1 LNEGGERMSDSD
13 VYAFNV
19 GDEVILLDGKDNDP
33 FDVGWIE
40 SEGDAAFC
48 ADDNM
53 DDRVGMVLT
62 IRCRRV
68 DGDSVEYKVEG
79 SDWWYSEVWLAPN
92 TRICSENSEL
102 DDMFSGFC
110 R

>member
-1 LNEGGERMSDSD
+1 MSDSD

-40 SEGDAAFC
+40 SGYDE
-48 ADDNM
+48 DNM
-53 DDRVGMVLT
+53 DDRVGTVLT

-68 DGDSVEYKVEG
+68 EGCSVEYKVVG

-92 TRICSENSEL
+92 TQICSENNEL
-102 DDMFSGFC
+102 DDMFFGFC

>member
-1 LNEGGERMSDSD
+1 MSDSD

-33 FDVGWIE
+33 FNVGWIE
-40 SEGDAAFC
+40 SSYDE
-48 ADDNM
+48 DNM

-62 IRCRRV
+62 IRHRRV
-68 DGDSVEYKVEG
+68 DGDSVEYKVEC